1 MTGAA
6 PPMLAML
13 GIDLGGTKIEA
24 ALLASS
30 GDVRWRQR
38 VATPSTD
45 YAATVRAIT
54 ALVAQARTLAP
65 EGLTVGIG
73 TPGTT
78 RHDGLMKNCNST
90 CLNGQPLQR
99 DIEASIGQRIAMA
112 NDANCLA
119 LSEATD
125 GAGAGADVVFAAILG
140 TGAGAGIAVQGR
152 VLPGLH
158 GVAGEWGH
166 NTLPWAQWGDG
177 PGKDPHL
184 ACYCGQR
191 GCIESLV
198 SGSGLAA
205 DHVHVNGE
213 TISGKTIS
221 GETIVQRANTGD
233 AACAATLQRHSH
245 RLARALASVIN
256 LLDPD
261 VIVLGGGL
269 SRLTHLYD
277 EVPKLWGQWVMGA
290 AQDPVR
296 TRLLPAQHGD
306 ASGVR
311 GAAWLG
317 RQLK

>member
-1 MTGAA
+1 VSAA
-6 PPMLAML
+6 ALPML

-24 ALLASS
+24 ALLTRS

-38 VATPSTD
+38 VATPATD
-45 YAATVRAIT
+45 YAATLRAIV
-54 ALVAQARTLAP
+54 ALAMQARTLAP

-73 TPGTT
+73 TPGTA
-78 RHDGLMKNCNST
+78 RSDGLMKNCNST

-99 DIEASIGQRIAMA
+99 DVEAAMGQRIAMA

-140 TGAGAGIAVQGR
+140 TGAGAGIAVHGR
-152 VLPGLH
+152 VLSGLH

-166 NTLPWAQWGDG
+166 NTLPWATWGDG
-177 PGKDPHL
+177 AGHDPHF

-191 GCIESLV
+191 GCIETMV
-198 SGSGLAA
+198 SGTGLAA
-205 DHVHVNGE
+205 DHRHVNGE
-213 TISGKTIS
+213 AIS
-221 GETIVQRANTGD
+221 GETIAQRANRGD
-233 AACAATLQRHSH
+233 LACAASLQRHSH
-245 RLARALASVIN
+245 RLARALASIIN

-269 SRLTHLYD
+269 SKMAHLYT
-277 EVPKLWGQWVMGA
+277 EVPRLWGRWVLGA
-290 AQDPVR
+290 ASDPPR
-296 TRLLPAQHGD
+296 TRLVPAQHGD

-317 RQLK
+317 RAAR